1 MVLSMSMMKEV
12 PVQTVADE
20 QYALNEQAKARSTKK
35 PVSAIANVMNLTIS
49 RLAIKP
55 TAKSPTEVIT

>member
-1 MVLSMSMMKEV
+1 MSMMKEV
-12 PVQTVADE
+12 PVQNIADE
-20 QYALNEQAKARSTKK
+20 LNEQAKARSTRK

>member
-12 PVQTVADE
+12 PVQNIADE
-20 QYALNEQAKARSTKK
+20 LNEQAKARSTRK